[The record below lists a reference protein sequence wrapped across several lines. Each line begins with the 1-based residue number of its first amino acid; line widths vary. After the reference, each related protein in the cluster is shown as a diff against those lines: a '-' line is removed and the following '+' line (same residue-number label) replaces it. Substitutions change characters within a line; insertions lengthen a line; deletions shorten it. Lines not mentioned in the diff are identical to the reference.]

1 MRRALPTLCTLASI
15 VSLLCASN
23 ARAQTTILDV
33 QALEQSLQRHP
44 KFQAQT
50 QDVAGAQARK
60 RQAQGAFNTAIKAKG
75 YWHPY
80 LKDYTYADAAVIQ
93 PLAFW
98 GTDVVVGWRT
108 GVGELPPYKG
118 AMQSANL
125 AGEVYVGLNIPLWG
139 GRAMDARRTSR
150 RVAQVGLQIAELGQ
164 TQLLMELQLDAAKAY
179 TSWLASGWILTMEQQ
194 RLVLLEQRQTGL
206 KARMDAGD
214 FSRLEF
220 LDASRQYKEQKAQ
233 VLAAQQ
239 DFFAASA
246 KLGQYW
252 RDEDGLVQSIPNTML
267 PARFHAPIVATAWT
281 QKSLERVLKAQ
292 PKVRILGLKR
302 QALNMKIALAQEQ
315 IRPQLSFA
323 PEFIQTLGEGAFDTK
338 QKENELALGVN
349 FMMYLG
355 QDKARGKLQELQAK
369 RASTRLKQR
378 QAQDVVRVKLITHL
392 NALQLALPR
401 FELRKE
407 AMELAIQVAAM
418 EREKLD
424 LGAQDIFKVNAREEK
439 AIDAQIKTIKLYKDV
454 LYHQMAL
461 DIMTRGQT
469 P

>member
-1 MRRALPTLCTLASI
+1 
-15 VSLLCASN
+15 
-23 ARAQTTILDV
+23 
-33 QALEQSLQRHP
+33 
-44 KFQAQT
+44 
-50 QDVAGAQARK
+50 
-60 RQAQGAFNTAIKAKG
+60 
-75 YWHPY
+75 
-80 LKDYTYADAAVIQ
+80 
-93 PLAFW
+93 
-98 GTDVVVGWRT
+98 
-108 GVGELPPYKG
+108 
-118 AMQSANL
+118 
-125 AGEVYVGLNIPLWG
+125 VGLK
-139 GRAMDARRTSR
+139 
-150 RVAQVGLQIAELGQ
+150 IAELGQ
-164 TQLLMELQLDAAKAY
+164 EQRLMKLQLDAVKSY
-179 TSWLASGWILTMEQQ
+179 TSWLASGWILAMEQQ
-194 RLVLLEQRQTGL
+194 RLTLLEQRQTGL

-233 VLAAQQ
+233 VLAAKQG
-239 DFFAASA
+239 FFAASA

-252 RDEDGLVQSIPNTML
+252 RDEDGRVQPIPDTML
-267 PARFHAPIVATAWT
+267 PPRFHTPIVATAWT
-281 QKSLERVLKAQ
+281 PQSLERALKAQ

-369 RASTRLKQR
+369 RVATRLKQR
-378 QAQDVVRVKLITHL
+378 QAQDVVRVKLLTHL
-392 NALQLALPR
+392 NALQLAIPR
-401 FELRKE
+401 FTLRKE
-407 AMELAIQVAAM
+407 AMDLAIQVAAM
-418 EREKLD
+418 EREKLT

-461 DIMTRGQT
+461 DIMTKGQT